1 MHIRPISP
9 CRSRATRGDEP
20 PARGMADSRDEGGAR
35 AEPSSKAR
43 STRKLLARLAEEGT
57 SSAGFA
63 LIEVIVAAL
72 LVGLIVAGTFD
83 AFVVANRASANQRQH
98 NQATLIAD
106 QDEERLRGEQ
116 LTKLT
121 QTGHETKAVPEGG
134 TTYTVE
140 SLAEYITQ
148 GTETDALTCNTS
160 SGVAESIKT
169 TSIVSW
175 VEGARGAT
183 TRKSIKQS
191 SIVSVPSSTTVEARV
206 VNQAGEPVS
215 GATVTVKGTSTNVSQ
230 TTLATG
236 CVIFGSIG
244 EKTVELG
251 ASKSGF
257 VSHSGSATLSKTV
270 TLSSSA
276 TTSEEF
282 ALAEGAT
289 LNTEFDTNGGAT
301 RGLTGDTVYIGQSN
315 VGTPPNFIAGKAG
328 TYVTATSLSGLFPF
342 VSPNTYTVFAG
353 DCEKNNPETVISGGS
368 AKDEKV
374 LLEPGATKTVTVE
387 EPQVNELV
395 MSGTSASSP
404 GTTVTSTSAK
414 LINKECASTSAQN
427 YTTVPYEHV
436 TEIVAG
442 RLKPRYA
449 PYAKSLELCVAWLEG
464 GKYYKNKTTFAN
476 ATKAGSTE
484 LTFYAKGTGVTSSTT
499 VLTC

>member
-1 MHIRPISP
+1 MHIRPVLL
-9 CRSRATRGDEP
+9 CRSRASRGDEAPAHGATRLRGADDRP
-20 PARGMADSRDEGGAR
+20 PGGTRGTLRG
-35 AEPSSKAR
+35 
-43 STRKLLARLAEEGT
+43 LLAKLADDG
-57 SSAGFA
+57 SSASGFA
-63 LIEVIVAAL
+63 LIEVIISAL
-72 LVGLIVAGTFD
+72 IVGLIVVATFD
-83 AFVVANRASANQRQH
+83 AFVVANRASANQRAH
-98 NQATLIAD
+98 NQATLIAA
-106 QDEERLRGEQ
+106 QDEERLRGDQ

-121 QTGHETKAVPEGG
+121 QTGHESNVFKQGG

-140 SLAEYITQ
+140 SLAEYIT
-148 GTETDALTCNTS
+148 GGEEADALTCSTS

-175 VEGARGAT
+175 WEYARNPPVH
-183 TRKSIKQS
+183 KSIKQS

-215 GATVTVKGTSTNVSQ
+215 GATVTAKGTATNLSQ

-236 CVIFGSIG
+236 CVVFGSIAD
-244 EKTVELG
+244 KTVELG
-251 ASKSGF
+251 ASKSGW
-257 VSHSGSATLSKTV
+257 VGHNGSASSPKTV

-276 TTSEEF
+276 TTSEKF
-282 ALAEGAT
+282 TLAEAAT
-289 LNTEFDTNGGAT
+289 LNAEFDTNGGAT
-301 RGLTGDTVYIGQSN
+301 RGLTGDTVYVGQSN

-328 TYVTATSLSGLFPF
+328 TYATATSLSGLFPF
-342 VSPNTYTVFAG
+342 ASPNTYTVFAG
-353 DCEKNNPETVISGGS
+353 DCEKNNPETIVSGGS
-368 AKDEKV
+368 VKDEKV

-404 GTTVTSTSAK
+404 GTVVTSTSAK

-436 TEIVAG
+436 TEVVAG

-449 PYAKSLELCVAWLEG
+449 PYAKSLELCVVWLEG

-484 LTFYAKGTGVTSSTT
+484 LTFYANGTGVTSTT
-499 VLTC
+499 TPVTC